1 MTRRSFRI
9 IVGVAACL
17 VSTVTFA
24 AQPTIAKRIDMY
36 VRSEMRRQK
45 IPGMSVAVIHDR
57 RVLFRKNYG
66 FANVE
71 HKVPVG
77 PATVFQSGSIGK
89 QFTAA
94 AIMLL
99 VQDGNMSLDDRLSK
113 FLPNT
118 PPAWEN
124 VTIRHLLTGTSGM
137 GSFGDEVDLRADYS
151 EEQFF
156 EFAKK
161 APLGFTPG
169 SDWNYSNTA
178 YVTLGIL
185 IHKLT
190 GKFYGDF
197 LEERIF
203 GPLNMRTARIISET
217 DIIPNRAAGYR
228 LVGGEL
234 KNQEWVS
241 PSNNTTADGSL
252 YLTVDDLVKWD
263 AALYTD
269 FPLKQSTLRETFSA
283 VKLRDGAEHPY
294 GFGWH
299 VEKVG
304 GTRFVFHGGAWQGFK
319 SFIGRFPD
327 DKLTIIFFANL
338 WDTRD
343 FKLAGDLA
351 SFFYPQLKRRV
362 LPTIDDTDPKT
373 TRLVRNTLLQI
384 STSKASQESFSA
396 AGRADIFPQKIKH
409 LEQTLRSLSIPV
421 AVIFTSDLLDRHDDG
436 GMRKYRYLLSDV
448 TKSFVCTVIVNSND
462 EIDALDI
469 DEHK

>member
-283 VKLRDGAEHPY
+283 VKLRDGAEHLCATMVQTNRNAP
-294 GFGWH
+294 
-299 VEKVG
+299 
-304 GTRFVFHGGAWQGFK
+304 
-319 SFIGRFPD
+319 
-327 DKLTIIFFANL
+327 
-338 WDTRD
+338 
-343 FKLAGDLA
+343 
-351 SFFYPQLKRRV
+351 
-362 LPTIDDTDPKT
+362 LPPA
-373 TRLVRNTLLQI
+373 R
-384 STSKASQESFSA
+384 
-396 AGRADIFPQKIKH
+396 P
-409 LEQTLRSLSIPV
+409 
-421 AVIFTSDLLDRHDDG
+421 
-436 GMRKYRYLLSDV
+436 
-448 TKSFVCTVIVNSND
+448 
-462 EIDALDI
+462 
-469 DEHK
+469 